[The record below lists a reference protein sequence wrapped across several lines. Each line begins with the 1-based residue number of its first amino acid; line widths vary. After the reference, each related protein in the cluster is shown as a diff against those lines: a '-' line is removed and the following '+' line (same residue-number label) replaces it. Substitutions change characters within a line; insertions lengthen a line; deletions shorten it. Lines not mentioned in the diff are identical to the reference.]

1 MQPTNSDRLKLLV
14 RSRSHRRYRAT
25 FEKPHQ
31 LSTGV
36 RDVWVNGIR
45 VWRAGKHTGA
55 TPGRALYGPGWDG
68 VRRVAAP

>member
-45 VWRAGKHTGA
+45 VWRNGHHTGA
-55 TPGRALYGPGWDG
+55 TPGRALYGPGG
-68 VRRVAAP
+68 TASGGVAAR